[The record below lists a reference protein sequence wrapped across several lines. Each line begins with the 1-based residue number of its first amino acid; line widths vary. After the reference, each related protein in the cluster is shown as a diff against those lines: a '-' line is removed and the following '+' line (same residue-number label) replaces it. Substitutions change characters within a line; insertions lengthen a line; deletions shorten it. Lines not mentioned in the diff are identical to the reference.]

1 VTVQQALDT
10 AHRQATDL
18 TGNELAAELQAALGQ
33 KLVAYVVGD
42 SHPKTI
48 GRYARGEREPPNAIL
63 ARLVN
68 LYNVMSVLEQGM
80 RRQTVKSWLLGA
92 NPHLRDKAPADL
104 LHEGKEPEVMRAARI
119 FINRR

>member
-48 GRYARGEREPPNAIL
+48 GRYARGEREPPNATL

-104 LHEGKEPEVMRAARI
+104 LHEGNEAEVMRAARI